1 MRAKGQNG
9 FAMVLVL
16 WVVALLM
23 AIIPVFVYSMR
34 SESSAALNMADSSVA
49 RGVQDTTA
57 LVAAADERLM
67 AIMAGDAQTES
78 FFSDGSIE
86 CRSASFPFRNEEG
99 SRQKVLKI
107 IVTARNTET
116 GAEFTLTSLIE
127 QR

>member
-1 MRAKGQNG
+1 MRQGGRSGESG
-9 FAMVLVL
+9 FSLLEVMAAVAVLAVA
-16 WVVALLM
+16 VAALLKL
-23 AIIPVFVYSMR
+23 
-34 SESSAALNMADSSVA
+34 SSGGLRLA

-57 LVAAADERLM
+57 LVAAADEHLV
-67 AIMAGDAQTES
+67 AIMAGDAQAES

>member
-49 RGVQDTTA
+49 RGLA
-57 LVAAADERLM
+57 LAGVEMAVHEIKADFGLVTEGPSGALFLERTGGGLKALPSGRSFGLGGGAAAFN
-67 AIMAGDAQTES
+67 IH
-78 FFSDGSIE
+78 
-86 CRSASFPFRNEEG
+86 EG
-99 SRQKVLKI
+99 GGGTR
-107 IVTARNTET
+107 
-116 GAEFTLTSLIE
+116 
-127 QR
+127 

>member
-1 MRAKGQNG
+1 MRQGGRSGESG
-9 FAMVLVL
+9 FSLLEVMAAVAVLAVA
-16 WVVALLM
+16 VAALLKL
-23 AIIPVFVYSMR
+23 
-34 SESSAALNMADSSVA
+34 SSGGLRLA

-67 AIMAGDAQTES
+67 AIMAGDAQAES

>member
-1 MRAKGQNG
+1 MRQGGRSGESG
-9 FAMVLVL
+9 FSLLEVMAAVAVLA
-16 WVVALLM
+16 VAVAAPLKL
-23 AIIPVFVYSMR
+23 
-34 SESSAALNMADSSVA
+34 SSGGLRLA

-99 SRQKVLKI
+99 SRQKVMKI